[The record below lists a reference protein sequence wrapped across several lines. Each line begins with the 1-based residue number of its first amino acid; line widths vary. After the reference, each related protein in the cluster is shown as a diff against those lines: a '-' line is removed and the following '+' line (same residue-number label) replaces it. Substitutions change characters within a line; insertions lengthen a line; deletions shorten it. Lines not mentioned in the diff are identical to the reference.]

1 MFCQSVHFTYHV
13 GEDFY
18 DMVDGLRAIDE
29 AITFLHLGPGD
40 RLGHCLALGTNAK
53 VFYDKQHCTIPIT
66 RQCLI
71 DNCVWMLMKARSLNI
86 KLTPQLEQFL
96 HMTFLQIGGVVYPA
110 DLLNVEVYYM
120 SMMLRGD
127 NPSRNEEIVL
137 NYIEDWQSFE
147 CDSDVLISQCRKNK
161 EAQGLYQMYHYDE
174 TVRVQGDKVVSFV
187 VPKFYIEAVSEIQN
201 SMMMEIEAKGLIL
214 ECCPSSNWK
223 IGMIDRY
230 DEHPIFRFNT
240 ITDKEEGFN
249 LPVTINTDDL
259 GIFQTSLDYE
269 YALLAAAALKKKDI
283 NGDKLYTKAEVI
295 RWLEDIRKNGEKYK
309 FKNHMI

>member
-1 MFCQSVHFTYHV
+1 
-13 GEDFY
+13 
-18 DMVDGLRAIDE
+18 
-29 AITFLHLGPGD
+29 
-40 RLGHCLALGTNAK
+40 
-53 VFYDKQHCTIPIT
+53 
-66 RQCLI
+66 
-71 DNCVWMLMKARSLNI
+71 
-86 KLTPQLEQFL
+86 
-96 HMTFLQIGGVVYPA
+96 MTFLQIGGVVYPA